1 MVMDPEALFVLEI
14 RSVGVGGARAM
25 ERSCGVCEPV
35 RRRENC
41 ADEAQSV
48 CGLGRERSRP
58 GFSRRRDSAGAA
70 GKRGTAFFA
79 GPGDSG
85 PYGRGGAE
93 RAGGDGV
100 EERSWPAARDM
111 AGAGAGGGGGRAL
124 AVGGRA
130 SAVAEYRGSRG
141 NPESARSAPRGLG
154 DGRYRYGE
162 RNIRPEE

>member
-1 MVMDPEALFVLEI
+1 
-14 RSVGVGGARAM
+14 M

-41 ADEAQSV
+41 ADEAQPV
-48 CGLGRERSRP
+48 CGRGRERSRP

-79 GPGDSG
+79 GPSDSG

-100 EERSWPAARDM
+100 EERSGPAARDM
-111 AGAGAGGGGGRAL
+111 AGGGAGGGGGRGRAG
-124 AVGGRA
+124 GGRGPA
-130 SAVAEYRGSRG
+130 GAGARRARGRVG
-141 NPESARSAPRGLG
+141 EAFGRWRWEAAPRLAPNTA
-154 DGRYRYGE
+154 DRAAILSLLDRLRAALE
-162 RNIRPEE
+162 TADTATVNEIF